1 MSTLTD
7 PDAGTPQGHL
17 ITLFQDFSLT
27 LSRDVTLS
35 PGFMW
40 DDDESIQLVVK
51 FEMVRLKT
59 LTSRV
64 VALYLTCLRFAS
76 LRGRSRAPRWRGT
89 LRSSSKRL
97 LCRRTGSSTLR
108 STITHIASG
117 LRVFTHT
124 NPSFAQTDHRKKKLV
139 EYLLAN
145 GVDVK
150 AASIDGWTALHLQ
163 VQALFRNS

>member
-1 MSTLTD
+1 
-7 PDAGTPQGHL
+7 
-17 ITLFQDFSLT
+17 
-27 LSRDVTLS
+27 
-35 PGFMW
+35 
-40 DDDESIQLVVK
+40 
-51 FEMVRLKT
+51 
-59 LTSRV
+59 
-64 VALYLTCLRFAS
+64 
-76 LRGRSRAPRWRGT
+76 
-89 LRSSSKRL
+89 
-97 LCRRTGSSTLR
+97 LR

-163 VQALFRNS
+163 VQALFRFLDRYCGDDAGALCAR